1 MYSKIT
7 NPETGRKISINGKLG
22 KTILRNYINVL
33 QGGDLTT
40 KKSRKKIQKRKKNIL
55 IKGGALALGP
65 ITSSALG
72 SYNTLPSNTDWDMT
86 PPMTGGP
93 SRAYNPYA
101 TGDDISPF
109 APTDALNVKEQTAK
123 YEKWKKAEE
132 LDSAVYEKT
141 QLKKEWDATNSAMR
155 DILENEAIFKEFKEA
170 FPSVYKKTHLS
181 KKEHVKLQRW
191 GARIRLRE
199 EMIDKLDNVDW
210 NSATPEERYAI
221 QRNPAPALFRQSDPE
236 EYKFDTV
243 DRSFV
248 LDPNRYY
255 EKFRDAPIEE
265 LIKVKEWFEFRDSI
279 LKLGP
284 SRGQVV
290 NHIPGTGPEG
300 LVYHDTSTRG
310 ARKREG
316 ARVQKVLNQD
326 KMKHA
331 IALKKQNAHD
341 RIKVYLSTGDN
352 RITKWE
358 NMPVGRNKNKE
369 RINIFR
375 GVRAKPPTLENP
387 YGTPELPAYH
397 SDKLPKDLK
406 KQLAIIKKYDS
417 PEAENQYLE
426 KMEKLQQRLN
436 P

>member
-1 MYSKIT
+1 
-7 NPETGRKISINGKLG
+7 
-22 KTILRNYINVL
+22 
-33 QGGDLTT
+33 
-40 KKSRKKIQKRKKNIL
+40 
-55 IKGGALALGP
+55 
-65 ITSSALG
+65 
-72 SYNTLPSNTDWDMT
+72 
-86 PPMTGGP
+86 
-93 SRAYNPYA
+93 
-101 TGDDISPF
+101 
-109 APTDALNVKEQTAK
+109 
-123 YEKWKKAEE
+123 
-132 LDSAVYEKT
+132 
-141 QLKKEWDATNSAMR
+141 MR
-155 DILENEAIFKEFKEA
+155 DIFQNKAIFKEFKEA
-170 FPSVYKKTHLS
+170 FPTLQHSGAERPHLS
-181 KKEHVKLQRW
+181 KKEHVRVRRW
-191 GARIRLRE
+191 SERIRLRE
-199 EMIDKLDNVDW
+199 EMIDKLDKIHWRRRELTAGQRD
-210 NSATPEERYAI
+210 AI

-236 EYKFDTV
+236 KYKLDTV

-248 LDPNRYY
+248 LDPDRYY

-316 ARVQKVLNQD
+316 ARVRKVLNQD